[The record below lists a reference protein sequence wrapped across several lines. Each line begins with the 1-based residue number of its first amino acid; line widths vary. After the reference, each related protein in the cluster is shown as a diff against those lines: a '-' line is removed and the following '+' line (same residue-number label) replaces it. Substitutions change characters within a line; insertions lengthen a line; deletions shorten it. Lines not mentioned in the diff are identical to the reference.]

1 LTKEP
6 PLKSPVLCQFFHKTL
21 SLVLINF
28 SNPWETPEVILILQN
43 YPKFWNQ
50 MFFDSEI
57 FQKNQELSDYL
68 FGGFWQNFD
77 LEN

>member
-1 LTKEP
+1 
-6 PLKSPVLCQFFHKTL
+6 
-21 SLVLINF
+21 VLINF
-28 SNPWETPEVILILQN
+28 SNPWGPPEVILILQN

-50 MFFDSEI
+50 MFFDSE
-57 FQKNQELSDYL
+57 FFSKNQELSDYL